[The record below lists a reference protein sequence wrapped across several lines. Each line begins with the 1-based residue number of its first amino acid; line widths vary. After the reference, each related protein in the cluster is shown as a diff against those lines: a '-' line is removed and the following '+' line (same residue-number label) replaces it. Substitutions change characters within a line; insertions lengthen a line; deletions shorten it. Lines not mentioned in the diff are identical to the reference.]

1 MLQNCP
7 IIYYICAVLAVVC
20 SGNVLLAQNLPQPQP
35 AQSTS
40 FLSVP
45 SGEVIPAGTSANN
58 ATGMNYL
65 ETNTT
70 PTANSLLP
78 GEVQPV
84 PATNGRSY
92 QPIPHSG
99 NQGPYPTTGTP
110 TPAAPTPG
118 VNSASSPNPSLPITL
133 EPEKPLYFEEA
144 WTWQC
149 FPDSLLY
156 QSYLAGNK
164 EPRFGTQWIHEKDI
178 GWQWDA
184 ILGGRAGLLRYG
196 TVNSPWPEGWQLDIE
211 GAAFVRMN
219 LEHDRDVDGADFRFG
234 VPLTVR
240 QGPWQGKFGYYHLSS
255 HLGDEYMVRN
265 QTFDRI
271 NYVRDC
277 LLLGVGFFLS
287 PDLRLY
293 SEADYAFNIE
303 GGAEPWKF
311 QFGLEYS
318 PAEPT
323 QYWAKPFFA
332 INGLISQE
340 NDYSGNVTVQTGL
353 QWRGR
358 SGHLARIGM
367 QYFNGMSEMAQF
379 YRTHEEQIGMGMWYD
394 F

>member
-1 MLQNCP
+1 MSRNCP
-7 IIYYICAVLAVVC
+7 IIYYTCAVLAVVC
-20 SGNVLLAQNLPQPQP
+20 SSGKVLLAQNLPQSQPPQP
-35 AQSTS
+35 TA
-40 FLSVP
+40 FLTVP
-45 SGEVIPAGTSANN
+45 SGELIPSGPSANN
-58 ATGMNYL
+58 TTGINYP
-65 ETNTT
+65 ETNTK
-70 PTANSLLP
+70 PTANGLLP
-78 GEVQPV
+78 GAVQGD
-84 PATNGRSY
+84 PAANGTSY
-92 QPIPHSG
+92 PPIPRSG
-99 NQGPYPTTGTP
+99 DQGMYPTTIAP

-118 VNSASSPNPSLPITL
+118 ANSILSPNPITL
-133 EPEKPLYFEEA
+133 EPEKTMYFEEA
-144 WTWQC
+144 WTWQY

-164 EPRFGTQWIHEKDI
+164 EPRFGTQWVYEKDI

-184 ILGGRAGLLRYG
+184 TLGGRAGILRYG

-219 LEHDRDVDGADFRFG
+219 LEHDRDVDTADFRFG

-277 LLLGVGFFLS
+277 LLLGVGFFIN

-318 PAEPT
+318 PIEPT
-323 QYWAKPFFA
+323 QQWASPFFA

-340 NDYSGNVTVQTGL
+340 TNYSGNVTVQTGL
-353 QWRGR
+353 QWRGHNGR
-358 SGHLARIGM
+358 LVRLGM
-367 QYFNGMSEMAQF
+367 QYFNGMSDWPQF
-379 YRTHEEQIGMGMWYD
+379 FRTHEEQIGMGLWYD

>member
-1 MLQNCP
+1 MSRNCP
-7 IIYYICAVLAVVC
+7 IIYYICAVLAIVC
-20 SGNVLLAQNLPQPQP
+20 SSGKVLLAQNPPQSQP

-40 FLSVP
+40 FLTVP
-45 SGEVIPAGTSANN
+45 SGELIPAGPSANN
-58 ATGMNYL
+58 TTGINYP
-65 ETNTT
+65 ETNNGASANNYT
-70 PTANSLLP
+70 PSVTQYTP
-78 GEVQPV
+78 GAAQYTPGAAQSV
-84 PATNGRSY
+84 PAANGTSD
-92 QPIPHSG
+92 
-99 NQGPYPTTGTP
+99 
-110 TPAAPTPG
+110 
-118 VNSASSPNPSLPITL
+118 PSITL
-133 EPEKPLYFEEA
+133 GPEKSMYFEEA
-144 WTWQC
+144 WTWQYL
-149 FPDSLLY
+149 PDSLLY

-164 EPRFGTQWIHEKDI
+164 EPRFGTQWIYEKDI

-184 ILGGRAGLLRYG
+184 TLGGRAGILRYG

-219 LEHDRDVDGADFRFG
+219 LEHDRDVDTADFRFG
-234 VPLTVR
+234 APLTMR

-277 LLLGVGFFLS
+277 LLFGVGFFLS

-293 SEADYAFNIE
+293 SEADYAFNVE

-318 PAEPT
+318 PVEPT
-323 QYWAKPFFA
+323 QQWARPFFA

-340 NDYSGNVTVQTGL
+340 TDYSGNVTVQTGL

-358 SGHLARIGM
+358 SGHLVRLGM
-367 QYFNGMSEMAQF
+367 QYFNGMSDWPQF
-379 YRTHEEQIGMGMWYD
+379 FRTHEEQIGMGMWYD

>member
-240 QGPWQGKFGYYHLSS
+240 QGPW
-255 HLGDEYMVRN
+255 
-265 QTFDRI
+265 
-271 NYVRDC
+271 
-277 LLLGVGFFLS
+277 
-287 PDLRLY
+287 
-293 SEADYAFNIE
+293 
-303 GGAEPWKF
+303 
-311 QFGLEYS
+311 
-318 PAEPT
+318 
-323 QYWAKPFFA
+323 
-332 INGLISQE
+332 
-340 NDYSGNVTVQTGL
+340 
-353 QWRGR
+353 
-358 SGHLARIGM
+358 
-367 QYFNGMSEMAQF
+367 
-379 YRTHEEQIGMGMWYD
+379 
-394 F
+394 

>member
-1 MLQNCP
+1 M
-7 IIYYICAVLAVVC
+7 
-20 SGNVLLAQNLPQPQP
+20 
-35 AQSTS
+35 
-40 FLSVP
+40 
-45 SGEVIPAGTSANN
+45 
-58 ATGMNYL
+58 
-65 ETNTT
+65 
-70 PTANSLLP
+70 
-78 GEVQPV
+78 
-84 PATNGRSY
+84 
-92 QPIPHSG
+92 
-99 NQGPYPTTGTP
+99 YPTTIAP

-118 VNSASSPNPSLPITL
+118 ANSILSPNPITL
-133 EPEKPLYFEEA
+133 EPEKTMYFEEA
-144 WTWQC
+144 WTWQY

-164 EPRFGTQWIHEKDI
+164 EPRFGTQWVYEKDI

-184 ILGGRAGLLRYG
+184 TLGGRAGILRYG

-219 LEHDRDVDGADFRFG
+219 LEHDRDVDTADFRFG

-277 LLLGVGFFLS
+277 LLLGVGFFIN

-318 PAEPT
+318 PIEPT
-323 QYWAKPFFA
+323 QQWASPFFA

-340 NDYSGNVTVQTGL
+340 TNYSGNVTVQTGL
-353 QWRGR
+353 QWRGHNGR
-358 SGHLARIGM
+358 LVRLGM
-367 QYFNGMSEMAQF
+367 QYFNGMSDWPQF
-379 YRTHEEQIGMGMWYD
+379 FRTHEEQIGMGLWYD